1 MDGANAAS
9 AGFPSRANT
18 LATRIASV
26 VVLLPL
32 IIAAV
37 WWPPTT
43 ALLAGLAI
51 ALAIGELFAI
61 FRHGGYAPRTV
72 EGITI
77 GLAICT
83 ATFFQP
89 LTTIDLML
97 VVIFGSIIGA
107 LIVEIARHERQ
118 TSLLSWALTF
128 AGAYYVGGLLSSYLL
143 LRQLDMPL
151 QNGWLAFA
159 GIPPGAAWVF
169 FTLAI
174 TWLQDTG
181 AFFVGRKFGRTQ
193 MAPILSPKKSWEGF
207 FGGMAAAITTA
218 LFCVPLLGLP
228 ITLWQAAIL
237 GVVAGIFGPLGDL
250 AESLIKRQVGVK
262 DSGFIIPGHGGIL
275 DRIDSILFTG
285 PVVYYFIVLFTR

>member
-1 MDGANAAS
+1 
-9 AGFPSRANT
+9 

-51 ALAIGELFAI
+51 VLAIGELFAI
-61 FRHGGYAPRTV
+61 FRHGGYAPRKV

-77 GLAICT
+77 GLAICA

-181 AFFVGRKFGRTQ
+181 AFFVGRKLGRTK

-207 FGGMAAAITTA
+207 FGGMAAAIATA

>member
-9 AGFPSRANT
+9 AGSPSRANT

-43 ALLAGLAI
+43 ALLAGVAI

-61 FRHGGYAPRTV
+61 FRHGGYVPRLI
-72 EGITI
+72 EGIAI
-77 GLAICT
+77 GWLICA

-89 LTTIDLML
+89 FTPIDLAL
-97 VVIFGSIIGA
+97 VVVLASVIGA
-107 LIVEIARHERQ
+107 LIAEIARRDRQ

-143 LRQLDMPL
+143 LRQLETPL
-151 QNGWLAFA
+151 QAGWLAFA
-159 GIPPGAAWVF
+159 HIPPGAAWVF

-181 AFFVGRKFGRTQ
+181 AFFVGRAFGRTK

-207 FGGMAAAITTA
+207 WGGMAAAIITA

-228 ITLWQAAIL
+228 ITLLEAVIL
-237 GVVAGIFGPLGDL
+237 GVAAGIFGPLGDL

-285 PVVYYFIVLFTR
+285 PVVYYLVVLFTH

>member
-1 MDGANAAS
+1 M
-9 AGFPSRANT
+9 
-18 LATRIASV
+18 ATRIASV

-77 GLAICT
+77 GLAICA

-181 AFFVGRKFGRTQ
+181 AFFVGRKLGRTK

-207 FGGMAAAITTA
+207 FGGMAAAIATA

>member
-9 AGFPSRANT
+9 AGSPSRTNA
-18 LATRIASV
+18 LAIRIASV

-32 IIAAV
+32 IIAGV

-43 ALLAGLAI
+43 VLLAGVATS
-51 ALAIGELFAI
+51 LAIGELFAM
-61 FRHGGYAPRTV
+61 FRHGGYQPRLA
-72 EGITI
+72 EGLTI
-77 GLAICT
+77 GWLICA

-89 LTTIDLML
+89 LTTIDLLLAVMF
-97 VVIFGSIIGA
+97 VAIIGT
-107 LIVEIARHERQ
+107 LIAEIARRDRQ
-118 TSLLSWALTF
+118 TSLLSWALTL

-143 LRQLDMPL
+143 LRQLEQPL
-151 QNGWLAFA
+151 QDGWLAFA
-159 GIPPGAAWVF
+159 QIPPGAAWVF
-169 FTLAI
+169 FTLAT

-181 AFFVGRKFGRTQ
+181 AFFVGRAFGRTK

-207 FGGMAAAITTA
+207 AGGMAAAIATA

-228 ITLWQAAIL
+228 ITLVEAVIL
-237 GVVAGIFGPLGDL
+237 GMAAGIFGPLGDL

-285 PVVYYFIVLFTR
+285 PVIYYLVVIFLQ

>member
-9 AGFPSRANT
+9 AGSSSRANT

-32 IIAAV
+32 IIAGV

-43 ALLAGLAI
+43 MALAALVI
-51 ALAIGELFAI
+51 ALAISELFAI
-61 FRHGGYAPRTV
+61 LRHGGYQPRLI
-72 EGITI
+72 EGIII
-77 GLAICT
+77 GWLICA

-89 LTTIDLML
+89 VITVDLVL
-97 VVIFGSIIGA
+97 VVVFGSIIGA
-107 LIVEIARHERQ
+107 LVSEIARRDRQ
-118 TSLLSWALTF
+118 TSLLSWVLTF

-143 LRQLDMPL
+143 LRQLETPL
-151 QNGWLAFA
+151 QTGWLAFA
-159 GIPPGAAWVF
+159 HIPPGAAWVF

-181 AFFVGRKFGRTQ
+181 AFFVGRSFGRTQ
-193 MAPILSPKKSWEGF
+193 MAPLLSPKKSWEGF
-207 FGGMAAAITTA
+207 LGGMVAAIATA

-228 ITLWQAAIL
+228 ITLLEATIL
-237 GVVAGIFGPLGDL
+237 GIAAGIFGPLGDL

-285 PVVYYFIVLFTR
+285 PVVYYLIILFTQ

>member
-9 AGFPSRANT
+9 AGSPSRANT

-32 IIAAV
+32 IIAGV

-43 ALLAGLAI
+43 ALLAGLVI

-61 FRHGGYAPRTV
+61 FRHGGYAPRV
-72 EGITI
+72 IEGIAI
-77 GLAICT
+77 GWLICA

-89 LTTIDLML
+89 LTTIDLVL
-97 VVIFGSIIGA
+97 VVVFVSILGA
-107 LIVEIARHERQ
+107 LMAEIARRDRQ

-128 AGAYYVGGLLSSYLL
+128 AGAYYVAGLLSSYLL
-143 LRQLDMPL
+143 LRQLETPL
-151 QNGWLAFA
+151 QDGWLAFA
-159 GIPPGAAWVF
+159 QIPPGAAWVF
-169 FTLAI
+169 FTLAV

-181 AFFVGRKFGRTQ
+181 AFFVGRSFGRTK
-193 MAPILSPKKSWEGF
+193 MAPVLSPKKSWEGF
-207 FGGMAAAITTA
+207 FGGMAAAIATA

-228 ITLWQAAIL
+228 ITLIEAAIL
-237 GVVAGIFGPLGDL
+237 GVAAGIFGPLGDL

-285 PVVYYFIVLFTR
+285 PVIYYLIVLFSH

>member
-1 MDGANAAS
+1 M
-9 AGFPSRANT
+9 
-18 LATRIASV
+18 ATRIASV

-51 ALAIGELFAI
+51 VLAIGELFAI

-77 GLAICT
+77 GLAICA

-181 AFFVGRKFGRTQ
+181 AFFVGRKLGRTK

-207 FGGMAAAITTA
+207 FGGMAAAIATA

>member
-1 MDGANAAS
+1 M
-9 AGFPSRANT
+9 
-18 LATRIASV
+18 ATRIASV

-32 IIAAV
+32 IIAGV

-43 ALLAGLAI
+43 ALLAGLVI
-51 ALAIGELFAI
+51 ALAIGELFVI
-61 FRHGGYAPRTV
+61 FRHGGYAPRLI
-72 EGITI
+72 EGIAI
-77 GLAICT
+77 GWLICA

-89 LTTIDLML
+89 LTTIDLAL
-97 VVIFGSIIGA
+97 VVVFGSIIGA
-107 LIVEIARHERQ
+107 FIAEIARRDRQ

-143 LRQLDMPL
+143 LRQLESPL
-151 QNGWLAFA
+151 QGGWLAFA
-159 GIPPGAAWVF
+159 HIPPGAAWVF

-181 AFFVGRKFGRTQ
+181 AFFVGRAFGRTK
-193 MAPILSPKKSWEGF
+193 MAPVLSPKKSWEGF
-207 FGGMAAAITTA
+207 FGGMAAAIATA

-228 ITLWQAAIL
+228 ITLVEAAIL
-237 GVVAGIFGPLGDL
+237 GVAAGIFGPLGDL

-285 PVVYYFIVLFTR
+285 PVIYYLVVLFSH

>member
-1 MDGANAAS
+1 M
-9 AGFPSRANT
+9 
-18 LATRIASV
+18 ATRIASV

-32 IIAAV
+32 IIAGV

-43 ALLAGLAI
+43 ALLAGLVI
-51 ALAIGELFAI
+51 ALAISELFAI
-61 FRHGGYAPRTV
+61 FRHGGYAPRLI
-72 EGITI
+72 EGIAI
-77 GLAICT
+77 GWLICA

-89 LTTIDLML
+89 LTTIDLAL
-97 VVIFGSIIGA
+97 VVVFVSILGA
-107 LIVEIARHERQ
+107 LLAEIVRRDRQ

-143 LRQLDMPL
+143 LRQLESPL
-151 QNGWLAFA
+151 QGGWLAFA
-159 GIPPGAAWVF
+159 HIPPGAAWVF

-181 AFFVGRKFGRTQ
+181 AFFVGRAFGRTK
-193 MAPILSPKKSWEGF
+193 MAPVLSPKKSWEGF
-207 FGGMAAAITTA
+207 FGGMAAAIATA

-228 ITLWQAAIL
+228 ITLVEAAIL
-237 GVVAGIFGPLGDL
+237 GVAAGIFGPLGDL

-285 PVVYYFIVLFTR
+285 PVIYYLVVLFSH

>member
-9 AGFPSRANT
+9 AGSPSRANT

-51 ALAIGELFAI
+51 ALSIGELFAI

-77 GLAICT
+77 GLAICA

-181 AFFVGRKFGRTQ
+181 AFFVGRKLGRTQ

-207 FGGMAAAITTA
+207 FGGMTAAIATA

>member
-9 AGFPSRANT
+9 AGSPSRANT
-18 LATRIASV
+18 LAARITSV

-32 IIAAV
+32 IIAGV

-43 ALLAGLAI
+43 ALLAGLVI

-61 FRHGGYAPRTV
+61 FRHGGYAPRLF
-72 EGITI
+72 EGIAI
-77 GLAICT
+77 GWLICA

-89 LTTIDLML
+89 LTTIDLVL
-97 VVIFGSIIGA
+97 VVVFVSILGA
-107 LIVEIARHERQ
+107 LIAELVRRNRQ
-118 TSLLSWALTF
+118 TSLLGWALTF
-128 AGAYYVGGLLSSYLL
+128 AGAYYVAGLLSSYLL
-143 LRQLDMPL
+143 LRQLETPL
-151 QNGWLAFA
+151 QGGWLAFA
-159 GIPPGAAWVF
+159 HIPPGAAWVF

-181 AFFVGRKFGRTQ
+181 AFFVGRSFGRTK
-193 MAPILSPKKSWEGF
+193 MAPVLSPKKSWEGF

-228 ITLWQAAIL
+228 ITLIEAAIL
-237 GVVAGIFGPLGDL
+237 GVAAGIFGPLGDL

-285 PVVYYFIVLFTR
+285 PVIYYLIVLFSH